1 MILILLSTWF
11 KLVSAE
17 VLLKDVKKTFLFPV
31 TKRGV
36 TISGENINLTE

>member
-1 MILILLSTWF
+1 MILILSTWF

-17 VLLKDVKKTFLFPV
+17 VLLKDVKITFLFPV

-36 TISGENINLTE
+36 IISGENINLTE

>member
-1 MILILLSTWF
+1 MILILSTWF

-31 TKRGV
+31 AKRGV
-36 TISGENINLTE
+36 IISGENINLTE